1 MTKIAV
7 CRSNIELPTGAALEA
22 ARHFLFNILVGID
35 QDNDK
40 AWKRFWKRITGAEPG
55 ELLFL
60 ELVFPRNAKFHK
72 KFFALIKLGFDSW
85 EPDRKHKTYKGR
97 EITKNIDRFREDV
110 IILAGFYEQTF
121 NLKGRMKLT
130 AQSISFANMDDV
142 KFERLYSAVV
152 DVLLR
157 EVCKNY
163 KNRAEIDRV
172 VDQIMGFV

>member
-1 MTKIAV
+1 MAKIAI
-7 CRSNIELPTGAALEA
+7 CRSNLELPTGAVLDA
-22 ARHFLFNILVGID
+22 ARDFLFRVLVGID
-35 QDNDK
+35 RENDK
-40 AWKRFWKRITGAEPG
+40 AWKKFWKRIIGAEPG

-60 ELVFPRNAKFHK
+60 ELVFPRNAKFHR
-72 KFFALIKLGFDSW
+72 KFFALLNLGFDAW

-97 EITKNIDRFREDV
+97 VITKNFDRFRED
-110 IILAGFYEQTF
+110 ITILAGFYEQTF

-142 KFERLYSAVV
+142 EFERLYSAVV

-163 KNRAEIDRV
+163 KNRDEIDRV
-172 VDQIMGFV
+172 VQGLIGFF